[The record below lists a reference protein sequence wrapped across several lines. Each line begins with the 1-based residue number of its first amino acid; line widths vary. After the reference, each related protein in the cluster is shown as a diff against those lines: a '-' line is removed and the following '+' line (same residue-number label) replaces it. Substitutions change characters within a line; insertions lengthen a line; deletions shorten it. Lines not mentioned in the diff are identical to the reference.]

1 MYIKLKYLS
10 LTGFVVALIIVLSG
24 CYPKGPEYIQDYG
37 IVVTDYDPDFDFGSK
52 KTYYMPDTIAF
63 ETNMEGEDIE
73 DKLREF
79 EELILN
85 LVENNMSDRNY
96 QRIDTTAAQPP
107 DLVIAISALAL
118 ENTGVGWVPSPCWS
132 WWCWYYPPYWYPVGY
147 SYSTGTVLMQMGDP
161 ENFLNFEEDIEANV
175 AWIGALDGLLS
186 SSETSNIQGVT
197 NGINQAFAQS
207 PYIQSNQ

>member
-1 MYIKLKYLS
+1 MNIKSKYFNLS
-10 LTGFVVALIIVLSG
+10 GLVVALIIMLAG

-52 KTYYMPDTIAF
+52 KTYYMPDTISF
-63 ETNMEGEDIE
+63 ETNMGDDDIE
-73 DKLREF
+73 DIIRQY
-79 EELILN
+79 EELILG
-85 LVENNMSDRNY
+85 LIEDNMSDRNY
-96 QRIDTTAAQPP
+96 QRIDTSAAELP
-107 DLVIAISALAL
+107 DLVIGVSALAL
-118 ENTGVGWVPSPCWS
+118 ENSGVGWVPSPCWS

-147 SYSTGTVLMQMGDP
+147 SYSTGTVLIQMGDP
-161 ENFLNFEEDIEANV
+161 EDFLNFNEDIEADV

-186 SSETSNIQGVT
+186 SSSATNVQGVT